1 MSKYITVS
9 AKIDTELKE
18 KIARYNINVSKVIK
32 KALEDEIRRRE
43 EEEIREMLKEA
54 SKILSK
60 VGKENIVQF
69 IRDGREER

>member
-32 KALEDEIRRRE
+32 KALEDEVRRRE